1 LVFSPYLR
9 AQIYQHMKRIF
20 LVAAI
25 LGTIYSSQAQPIR
38 TPQPSVGQTIKQE
51 FGLSSI
57 ELNYSRPSK
66 KGRTIF
72 GDLVPYGAIWRTG
85 ANSATTLT
93 FADEVMIGGQKVPA
107 GKYGLL
113 TIPGKDEWTVI
124 ITKQTDV
131 TSPGAYKQDQ
141 DVARAKVKPV
151 TMPVNVETFMITFDN
166 ATANSIDMV
175 MLWDQTA
182 VSLPISMEVDARVMA
197 QINNTMN
204 KDNRPYFQSAMYYM
218 ETGKDLNQASQWFDK
233 AIEQNPQAFWVY
245 HQKANCLAK
254 MGKKA
259 DAITVANKS
268 MEMAKAANN
277 PDYVSL
283 NQKLIASLK

>member
-1 LVFSPYLR
+1 
-9 AQIYQHMKRIF
+9 MKRVF
-20 LVAAI
+20 LVAA
-25 LGTIYSSQAQPIR
+25 LMGSLYASQAQPIR
-38 TPQPSVGQTIKQE
+38 TPQPSVAQTVKQE
-51 FGLSSI
+51 FALGSV
-57 ELNYSRPSK
+57 EVNYARPSK
-66 KGRTIF
+66 KGRAIF

-85 ANSATTLT
+85 ANAATTIT
-93 FADEVMIGGQKVPA
+93 FSDEVIIGDKKVPA

-113 TIPGKDEWTVI
+113 TIPDKSEWTVI

-141 DVARAKVKPV
+141 DVARVKVAPV
-151 TMPVNVETFMITFDN
+151 AMPLTVETFMITFDN
-166 ATANSIDMV
+166 ATSSSIDMV

-182 VSLPISMEVDARVMA
+182 VSVPIKMEVDSKVMA
-197 QINNTMN
+197 QINNTMT
-204 KDNRPYFQSAMYYM
+204 KDNKPYFQAAMYYM
-218 ETGKDLNQASQWFDK
+218 ENGKDLNQANTWFDK
-233 AIEQNPQAFWVY
+233 AIDQNPQAYWVY

-268 MEMAKAANN
+268 LDMARAANN
-277 PDYVSL
+277 PDYVTL